1 MRHNKYKGLLIRWML
16 EVVVFVMA
24 IFVIFFTVN
33 YFWLRPVNSEMTNKY
48 EKLRLAHQRINYV
61 AIGDSLTQGVGD
73 KTSQGGFV
81 PLFAHDLDDT
91 YDVSVVYQ
99 NFGVAGNTSKQIYN
113 QITKQTK
120 IQSALKKADVITLTV
135 GGNDVM
141 KVIRTNLTNLS
152 ESSFEKPALEYQKQ
166 LSDLFTYIRQQNK
179 DAQVFVL
186 GIYNPFYLNFP
197 NIVEMQTITDKW
209 NEASQAI
216 VNQQVNMYFVPIND
230 LIYKGI
236 NGDQGVS
243 ESNQET
249 KTITNDALFDEDH
262 FHPNNIGY
270 KIMSDAVA
278 RAYKE
283 HRNEK

>member
-1 MRHNKYKGLLIRWML
+1 MRQNSKKNLLVRWLL
-16 EVVVFVMA
+16 EIVVFVMA
-24 IFVIFFTVN
+24 IFAIFFTVN
-33 YFWLRPVNSEMTNKY
+33 YFWLRPVGSEMTNKY
-48 EKLRLAHQRINYV
+48 AKLRLAHQRMNYV

-73 KTSQGGFV
+73 KTAQGGFV
-81 PLFAHDLDDT
+81 PLLAHELDDT
-91 YDVSVVYQ
+91 YDVSVVFQ

-120 IQSALKKADVITLTV
+120 IQSALKKSDLITLTV

-152 ESSFEKPALEYQKQ
+152 ESSFDQPALEYQKQ
-166 LSDLFTYIRQQNK
+166 LNDLLIYIRQQNK

-197 NIVEMQTITDKW
+197 NITQMQTITDKW
-209 NEASQAI
+209 NEASKEV
-216 VNQQVNMYFVPIND
+216 VNQQDKMYFVPIND

-236 NGDQGVS
+236 NGNQGVS
-243 ESNQET
+243 ESDQET
-249 KTITNDALFDEDH
+249 KTITNDALFEEDH
-262 FHPNNIGY
+262 FHPNNTGY

-278 RAYKE
+278 KAYRE

>member
-1 MRHNKYKGLLIRWML
+1 MRQNTKKNLFVRWLLEI
-16 EVVVFVMA
+16 VVFVMA
-24 IFVIFFTVN
+24 IFAIFFTVN
-33 YFWLRPVNSEMTNKY
+33 YFWLRPVGSEITNKY
-48 EKLRLAHQRINYV
+48 AKLRLAHQKINYV

-81 PLFAHDLDDT
+81 PLLAHDLDDT
-91 YDVSVVYQ
+91 YDVSVVFQ
-99 NFGVAGNTSKQIYN
+99 NFGVAGYTSTQLYN
-113 QITKQTK
+113 QITKESK
-120 IQSALKKADVITLTV
+120 IQTALKKADLITITV

-152 ESSFEKPALEYQKQ
+152 ESSFEQPAIAYQKQ

-179 DAQVFVL
+179 VAQVFVL

-197 NIVEMQTITDKW
+197 TITQMQTITDKW
-209 NEASQAI
+209 NEASKA
-216 VNQQVNMYFVPIND
+216 VVDQQDNMYFVPIND

-236 NGDQGVS
+236 NGSQGIS
-243 ESNQET
+243 ENSQET
-249 KTITNDALFDEDH
+249 KTITNDALFEEDH
-262 FHPNNIGY
+262 FHPNNTGY

-278 RAYKE
+278 NAYKE